1 MEIYLIKVN
10 ASIILFYLCYKLLF
24 QRDTFW
30 MLRRTYLMVSVLFSF
45 IYPLFSIEGWLKKQE
60 PIMSAISSI
69 QLDELVISPSGVR
82 NLGLFTVENVLWA
95 VFGLVALFMTFH
107 ILIQFYT
114 IVRRRLKGTKTSL
127 MHIPII
133 RIDEK
138 ITPFS
143 FFQWIFINPKLYS
156 ESETAV
162 ILEHELT
169 HVRQYHSVDVI
180 VAQIQKMFCWFNPA
194 AWLLEREIRHNLEYL
209 ADNQVLNSGFEPKKY
224 HYHLLSLS
232 YEPAESKLG
241 NQFNVSP
248 IKKRIKMMNS
258 KKTKKSGLLKY
269 ALIIPIALVMLLMST
284 MQDMIA
290 ATKNSVLE
298 QTPQEVIIPISS
310 SKIVQGKRTSVDSEK
325 KGIAVAEIKEHK
337 EKESAELD
345 EIVVVGYSSNEKQ
358 DSENDKK
365 VFDVVEVPPVFAGGE
380 KAMFEYL
387 SKNIR
392 YPVEAQKQKIQG
404 RVVVQF
410 VVNDGG
416 KVSNAKIVYS
426 IDTYL
431 DAEALRIINA
441 MPDWTPGKQGG
452 KNVSVRYVLPIQFK
466 LQGNE
471 KTESP
476 AKSLSG
482 KVAEVDSKDSQDSG
496 VDIMTTKTTTTT
508 TSKLGSDVLVV
519 LDGII
524 IPNSQLNDIDP
535 KDIES
540 ISVLKDKS
548 ATELYGEK
556 GKNGV
561 IIITSKK

>member
-169 HVRQYHSVDVI
+169 HVRQFHSVDVI

-224 HYHLLSLS
+224 QYHLLSLS

-325 KGIAVAEIKEHK
+325 KGIAILKLK
-337 EKESAELD
+337 NLKKKESAELD

-410 VVNDGG
+410 VVNDEG

>member
-169 HVRQYHSVDVI
+169 HVRQFHSVDVI

-224 HYHLLSLS
+224 QYHLLSLS

-298 QTPQEVIIPISS
+298 QTPQEVKIPISS
-310 SKIVQGKRTSVDSEK
+310 SKIVQRKRTSVDSEK

-410 VVNDGG
+410 VVNDEG

-540 ISVLKDKS
+540 MSVLKDKS

>member
-107 ILIQFYT
+107 FLIQFYT

-169 HVRQYHSVDVI
+169 HVRQFHSVDVI

-224 HYHLLSLS
+224 QYHLLSLS

-290 ATKNSVLE
+290 ATQNSALE
-298 QTPQEVIIPISS
+298 QAPQEE
-310 SKIVQGKRTSVDSEK
+310 KIVISQNKTVQVKISPVDSEK
-325 KGIAVAEIKEHK
+325 KGTAVAVLKERK
-337 EKESAELD
+337 EKESAELS
-345 EIVVVGYSSNEKQ
+345 EIVVVGFASDDNQ
-358 DSENDKK
+358 DSEKDKK
-365 VFDVVEVPPVFAGGE
+365 VFDVVEVPPVFPGGE

-387 SKNIR
+387 SRNIK
-392 YPVEAQKQKIQG
+392 YPVEAQKQKIEG
-404 RVVVQF
+404 RVTMQF
-410 VVNDGG
+410 VVDEEG
-416 KVSNAKIVYS
+416 KITSTRIIRSV
-426 IDTYL
+426 DPLL
-431 DAEALRIINA
+431 DAEAIRIITS
-441 MPDWTPGKQGG
+441 MPNWTPGKQGG
-452 KNVSVRYVLPIQFK
+452 KNVSVRYVLPIQFR
-466 LQGNE
+466 LQGNGKSE
-471 KTESP
+471 KTSEP
-476 AKSLSG
+476 LSG
-482 KVAEVDSKDSQDSG
+482 SVSGISISKDGDSP
-496 VDIMTTKTTTTT
+496 VITKTTITK
-508 TSKLGSDVLVV
+508 TSTAEKFDKDVLVI
-519 LDGII
+519 LDGKE
-524 IPNSQLNDIDP
+524 IPKEKMNEIDP
-535 KDIES
+535 KTIES

-548 ATELYGEK
+548 ATDLYGDK

>member
-95 VFGLVALFMTFH
+95 VFVLVALFMTFH

-143 FFQWIFINPKLYS
+143 FFQWIFINPKLHS
-156 ESETAV
+156 EPETAE

-169 HVRQYHSVDVI
+169 HVRQFHSVDVI

-194 AWLLEREIRHNLEYL
+194 AWLLEREIRYNLEYI

-224 HYHLLSLS
+224 QYHLLSLS

-298 QTPQEVIIPISS
+298 QTPQEVKIPISS
-310 SKIVQGKRTSVDSEK
+310 SKIVQGKRTSVDSAK
-325 KGIAVAEIKEHK
+325 KGIAFAEIKEHK

-345 EIVVVGYSSNEKQ
+345 EIEVVGYSSNEKQ
-358 DSENDKK
+358 ESEKDKK
-365 VFDVVEVPPVFAGGE
+365 VYDVVEVPPVFAGGE

-410 VVNDGG
+410 VVNDEG
-416 KVSNAKIVYS
+416 KVSSAKIVNS

-524 IPNSQLNDIDP
+524 IPNSQLKDIDP

-540 ISVLKDKS
+540 MSVLKDKS

>member
-95 VFGLVALFMTFH
+95 VFVLVALFMTFH

-156 ESETAV
+156 EPETAV

-194 AWLLEREIRHNLEYL
+194 AWLLEREIRYNLEYI

-224 HYHLLSLS
+224 QYHLLSLS

-258 KKTKKSGLLKY
+258 KKTKKFINGNY
-269 ALIIPIALVMLLMST
+269 
-284 MQDMIA
+284 
-290 ATKNSVLE
+290 
-298 QTPQEVIIPISS
+298 
-310 SKIVQGKRTSVDSEK
+310 
-325 KGIAVAEIKEHK
+325 
-337 EKESAELD
+337 
-345 EIVVVGYSSNEKQ
+345 
-358 DSENDKK
+358 
-365 VFDVVEVPPVFAGGE
+365 
-380 KAMFEYL
+380 
-387 SKNIR
+387 
-392 YPVEAQKQKIQG
+392 QKI
-404 RVVVQF
+404 
-410 VVNDGG
+410 
-416 KVSNAKIVYS
+416 KC
-426 IDTYL
+426 
-431 DAEALRIINA
+431 
-441 MPDWTPGKQGG
+441 
-452 KNVSVRYVLPIQFK
+452 
-466 LQGNE
+466 
-471 KTESP
+471 
-476 AKSLSG
+476 
-482 KVAEVDSKDSQDSG
+482 
-496 VDIMTTKTTTTT
+496 
-508 TSKLGSDVLVV
+508 
-519 LDGII
+519 
-524 IPNSQLNDIDP
+524 
-535 KDIES
+535 
-540 ISVLKDKS
+540 
-548 ATELYGEK
+548 
-556 GKNGV
+556 
-561 IIITSKK
+561 

>member
-95 VFGLVALFMTFH
+95 VFGLVALIMTFH

-169 HVRQYHSVDVI
+169 HVRQFHSVDVI

-224 HYHLLSLS
+224 QYHLLSLS

-298 QTPQEVIIPISS
+298 QTPQEVKIPISS

-410 VVNDGG
+410 VVNDEG

-540 ISVLKDKS
+540 MSVLKDKS

>member
-224 HYHLLSLS
+224 QYHLLSLS

-290 ATKNSVLE
+290 ATKKSVLE
-298 QTPQEVIIPISS
+298 QTPQEVKIPISS

-410 VVNDGG
+410 VVNDEG

-540 ISVLKDKS
+540 MSVLKDKS

>member
-30 MLRRTYLMVSVLFSF
+30 LLRRTYLMVSVLFSF

-224 HYHLLSLS
+224 QYHLLSLS

-298 QTPQEVIIPISS
+298 QTPQEVKIPISS

-410 VVNDGG
+410 VVNDEG

-548 ATELYGEK
+548 AIELYGEK

>member
-107 ILIQFYT
+107 ILIQFCT
-114 IVRRRLKGTKTSL
+114 IVRCRLKGTKTSL

-194 AWLLEREIRHNLEYL
+194 AWLLEREIRYNLEYI

-224 HYHLLSLS
+224 QYHLLSLS

-298 QTPQEVIIPISS
+298 QTPQEVKIPISS

-325 KGIAVAEIKEHK
+325 KGIAVAEIKKHK
-337 EKESAELD
+337 
-345 EIVVVGYSSNEKQ
+345 
-358 DSENDKK
+358 KK
-365 VFDVVEVPPVFAGGE
+365 
-380 KAMFEYL
+380 
-387 SKNIR
+387 
-392 YPVEAQKQKIQG
+392 
-404 RVVVQF
+404 
-410 VVNDGG
+410 
-416 KVSNAKIVYS
+416 
-426 IDTYL
+426 
-431 DAEALRIINA
+431 
-441 MPDWTPGKQGG
+441 
-452 KNVSVRYVLPIQFK
+452 
-466 LQGNE
+466 
-471 KTESP
+471 
-476 AKSLSG
+476 
-482 KVAEVDSKDSQDSG
+482 
-496 VDIMTTKTTTTT
+496 
-508 TSKLGSDVLVV
+508 
-519 LDGII
+519 
-524 IPNSQLNDIDP
+524 
-535 KDIES
+535 
-540 ISVLKDKS
+540 KS
-548 ATELYGEK
+548 ANREER
-556 GKNGV
+556 GV
-561 IIITSKK
+561 GG

>member
-224 HYHLLSLS
+224 QYHLLSLS

-298 QTPQEVIIPISS
+298 QTPQEVKIPISS

-365 VFDVVEVPPVFAGGE
+365 VFDVVEVPPVFVGGE

-410 VVNDGG
+410 VVNDEG

-540 ISVLKDKS
+540 MSVLKDKS

-556 GKNGV
+556 GNNGV

>member
-156 ESETAV
+156 EPETAV

-194 AWLLEREIRHNLEYL
+194 AWLLEREIRYNLEYL

-224 HYHLLSLS
+224 QYHLLSLS

-325 KGIAVAEIKEHK
+325 KGIAIAKIKEHK

-358 DSENDKK
+358 DSEKDKK
-365 VFDVVEVPPVFAGGE
+365 VYDVVEVPPVFAGGE

-410 VVNDGG
+410 VVNDEG
-416 KVSNAKIVYS
+416 KVSSAKIVYS

-466 LQGNE
+466 LQGKE

-476 AKSLSG
+476 VKSLSG
-482 KVAEVDSKDSQDSG
+482 KVAEVDLKDSQDSG

-524 IPNSQLNDIDP
+524 IPISQLKDIDP

-540 ISVLKDKS
+540 MSVLKDKS

>member
-224 HYHLLSLS
+224 QYHLLSLS

-298 QTPQEVIIPISS
+298 QTPQEVKIPISS

-410 VVNDGG
+410 VVNDEG

-540 ISVLKDKS
+540 MSVLKDKS

>member
-224 HYHLLSLS
+224 QYHLLSLS

-298 QTPQEVIIPISS
+298 QTPQEVKIPISS

-325 KGIAVAEIKEHK
+325 KGIAILKLKNIKK
-337 EKESAELD
+337 KESAELD

-365 VFDVVEVPPVFAGGE
+365 VFDVVEVPPVFVGGE

-410 VVNDGG
+410 VVNDEG

-540 ISVLKDKS
+540 MSVLKDKS

>member
-224 HYHLLSLS
+224 QYHLLSLS

-298 QTPQEVIIPISS
+298 QTPQEVKIPISS

-365 VFDVVEVPPVFAGGE
+365 VFDVVEVPPVFVGGE

-410 VVNDGG
+410 VVNDEG
-416 KVSNAKIVYS
+416 KVSSAKIVYS

>member
-45 IYPLFSIEGWLKKQE
+45 IYPFFSMENWLKKQE

-95 VFGLVALFMTFH
+95 IFGLVALFMTFH

-127 MHIPII
+127 MDIPII

-143 FFQWIFINPKLYS
+143 FFQWIFINPKLHS
-156 ESETAV
+156 EPETAE

-169 HVRQYHSVDVI
+169 HVRQFHSVDVI

-224 HYHLLSLS
+224 QYHLLSLS

-298 QTPQEVIIPISS
+298 QTHQEVKIPISS

-325 KGIAVAEIKEHK
+325 KGIAIAEIKEHK

-358 DSENDKK
+358 DSEKDKK

-410 VVNDGG
+410 VVNDEG

-482 KVAEVDSKDSQDSG
+482 KVAEVDSKGSQDSG

-524 IPNSQLNDIDP
+524 IPNSQLKDIDP

-540 ISVLKDKS
+540 MSVLKDKS

>member
-169 HVRQYHSVDVI
+169 HVRQFHSVDVI

-224 HYHLLSLS
+224 QYHLLSLS

-298 QTPQEVIIPISS
+298 QTPQEVKIPISS
-310 SKIVQGKRTSVDSEK
+310 SKIVQRKRTSVDSEK

-358 DSENDKK
+358 DSEKDKK
-365 VFDVVEVPPVFAGGE
+365 VYDVVEVPPVFAGGE

-410 VVNDGG
+410 VVNDEG

>member
-224 HYHLLSLS
+224 QYHLLSLS

-298 QTPQEVIIPISS
+298 QTPQEVKIPISS

-325 KGIAVAEIKEHK
+325 KGITIAEIKEHK

-358 DSENDKK
+358 DSEKDKK

-410 VVNDGG
+410 VVNDEG
-416 KVSNAKIVYS
+416 KVSSAKIVYS

-524 IPNSQLNDIDP
+524 IPNSQLKDIDP

-540 ISVLKDKS
+540 MSVLKDKS

>member
-95 VFGLVALFMTFH
+95 VFVLVALFMTFH

-156 ESETAV
+156 EPETAV

-194 AWLLEREIRHNLEYL
+194 AWLLEREIRYNLEYI

-224 HYHLLSLS
+224 QYHLLSLS

-310 SKIVQGKRTSVDSEK
+310 SKNVQGKRTSVDSAK
-325 KGIAVAEIKEHK
+325 KGIAFAEIKEHK
-337 EKESAELD
+337 EKESTELD

-358 DSENDKK
+358 DSEKDKK

-410 VVNDGG
+410 VVNDEG
-416 KVSNAKIVYS
+416 KVSSAKIVNS

-476 AKSLSG
+476 AKSLSV

-524 IPNSQLNDIDP
+524 IPNSQLKDIDP

-540 ISVLKDKS
+540 MSVLKDKS

>member
-95 VFGLVALFMTFH
+95 VFVLVALFMTFH

-156 ESETAV
+156 EPETAV

-194 AWLLEREIRHNLEYL
+194 AWLLEREIRYNLEYI

-224 HYHLLSLS
+224 QYHLLSLS

-298 QTPQEVIIPISS
+298 QTPQEVKIPISS

-325 KGIAVAEIKEHK
+325 KGIAIAEIKEHK

-358 DSENDKK
+358 ESEKDKK
-365 VFDVVEVPPVFAGGE
+365 VYDVVEVPPVFAGGE

-410 VVNDGG
+410 VVNDEG
-416 KVSNAKIVYS
+416 KVSSAKIVYS

-540 ISVLKDKS
+540 MSVLKDKS

>member
-10 ASIILFYLCYKLLF
+10 ASIILFYLCYKMLF

-107 ILIQFYT
+107 FLIQFYT

-169 HVRQYHSVDVI
+169 HVRQFHSVDVI

-224 HYHLLSLS
+224 QYHLLSLS

-298 QTPQEVIIPISS
+298 QTPQEVKIPISS
-310 SKIVQGKRTSVDSEK
+310 SKIVQGKRTSVDPEK
-325 KGIAVAEIKEHK
+325 KGITIAEIKEHK

-358 DSENDKK
+358 DSEKDKK

-410 VVNDGG
+410 VVNDEG

-524 IPNSQLNDIDP
+524 IPNSQLNDINP

-540 ISVLKDKS
+540 MSVLKDKS

>member
-224 HYHLLSLS
+224 QYHLLSLS

-298 QTPQEVIIPISS
+298 QTPQEVKIPISS

-410 VVNDGG
+410 VVNDEG

>member
-169 HVRQYHSVDVI
+169 HVRQFHSVDVI

-224 HYHLLSLS
+224 QYHLLSLS

-298 QTPQEVIIPISS
+298 QTPQEVKIPISS

-365 VFDVVEVPPVFAGGE
+365 VFDVVEVPPVFVGGE

-410 VVNDGG
+410 VVNDEG
-416 KVSNAKIVYS
+416 KVTNAKIVYS

-540 ISVLKDKS
+540 MSVLKDKS

>member
-45 IYPLFSIEGWLKKQE
+45 FYPLFSIEGWLKKQE

-107 ILIQFYT
+107 ILIQFCT
-114 IVRRRLKGTKTSL
+114 IVRCRLKGTKTSL

-143 FFQWIFINPKLYS
+143 FFQWIFINPKLHS
-156 ESETAV
+156 EPETAE

-194 AWLLEREIRHNLEYL
+194 AWLLEREIRYNLEYI

-224 HYHLLSLS
+224 QYHLLSLS

-298 QTPQEVIIPISS
+298 QTPQEVKIPISS
-310 SKIVQGKRTSVDSEK
+310 SKIVQGKRTSVDSEI
-325 KGIAVAEIKEHK
+325 KGIAFAEIKEHK
-337 EKESAELD
+337 EKESTELD

-358 DSENDKK
+358 DSEKDKK

-410 VVNDGG
+410 VVNDEG
-416 KVSNAKIVYS
+416 KVSSAKIVNS

-452 KNVSVRYVLPIQFK
+452 KNVCVRYVLPIQFK

-524 IPNSQLNDIDP
+524 IPNSQLKDIDP

-540 ISVLKDKS
+540 MSVLKDKS

>member
-107 ILIQFYT
+107 FLIQFYT

-224 HYHLLSLS
+224 QYHLLSLS

-298 QTPQEVIIPISS
+298 QTPQEVKIPISS
-310 SKIVQGKRTSVDSEK
+310 SKIVQGKRTSVDPEK
-325 KGIAVAEIKEHK
+325 KGITIAEIKEHK

-410 VVNDGG
+410 VVNDEG

-524 IPNSQLNDIDP
+524 IPNSQLNDINP

-540 ISVLKDKS
+540 MSVLKDKS

>member
-169 HVRQYHSVDVI
+169 HVRQFHSVDVI

-224 HYHLLSLS
+224 QYHLLSLS

-365 VFDVVEVPPVFAGGE
+365 VFDVVEVPPVFVGGE

-410 VVNDGG
+410 VVNDEG

-482 KVAEVDSKDSQDSG
+482 KVAEVDLKDSQDSG

-524 IPNSQLNDIDP
+524 IPNSQLKDIDP

-540 ISVLKDKS
+540 MSVLKDKS

>member
-30 MLRRTYLMVSVLFSF
+30 LLRRTYLMVSVLFSF

-224 HYHLLSLS
+224 QYHLLSLS

-298 QTPQEVIIPISS
+298 QTPQEVKIPISS

-410 VVNDGG
+410 VVNDEG

>member
-224 HYHLLSLS
+224 QYHLLSLS

-298 QTPQEVIIPISS
+298 QTPQEVKIPISS

-365 VFDVVEVPPVFAGGE
+365 VFDVVEVPPVFVGGE

-410 VVNDGG
+410 VVNDEG

>member
-224 HYHLLSLS
+224 QYHLLSLS

-298 QTPQEVIIPISS
+298 QTPQEVKIPISS

-392 YPVEAQKQKIQG
+392 
-404 RVVVQF
+404 
-410 VVNDGG
+410 
-416 KVSNAKIVYS
+416 
-426 IDTYL
+426 
-431 DAEALRIINA
+431 
-441 MPDWTPGKQGG
+441 
-452 KNVSVRYVLPIQFK
+452 
-466 LQGNE
+466 
-471 KTESP
+471 
-476 AKSLSG
+476 
-482 KVAEVDSKDSQDSG
+482 
-496 VDIMTTKTTTTT
+496 
-508 TSKLGSDVLVV
+508 
-519 LDGII
+519 
-524 IPNSQLNDIDP
+524 
-535 KDIES
+535 
-540 ISVLKDKS
+540 
-548 ATELYGEK
+548 
-556 GKNGV
+556 
-561 IIITSKK
+561 

>member
-1 MEIYLIKVN
+1 
-10 ASIILFYLCYKLLF
+10 
-24 QRDTFW
+24 

-224 HYHLLSLS
+224 QYHLLSLS

-298 QTPQEVIIPISS
+298 QTPQEVKIPISS

-392 YPVEAQKQKIQG
+392 
-404 RVVVQF
+404 
-410 VVNDGG
+410 
-416 KVSNAKIVYS
+416 
-426 IDTYL
+426 
-431 DAEALRIINA
+431 
-441 MPDWTPGKQGG
+441 
-452 KNVSVRYVLPIQFK
+452 
-466 LQGNE
+466 
-471 KTESP
+471 
-476 AKSLSG
+476 
-482 KVAEVDSKDSQDSG
+482 
-496 VDIMTTKTTTTT
+496 
-508 TSKLGSDVLVV
+508 
-519 LDGII
+519 
-524 IPNSQLNDIDP
+524 
-535 KDIES
+535 
-540 ISVLKDKS
+540 
-548 ATELYGEK
+548 
-556 GKNGV
+556 
-561 IIITSKK
+561 

>member
-10 ASIILFYLCYKLLF
+10 ASIILFYLCYRLLF

-133 RIDEK
+133 RIDDK
-138 ITPFS
+138 IAPFS

-169 HVRQYHSVDVI
+169 HVRQFHSVDVI

-224 HYHLLSLS
+224 QYHLLSLS

-298 QTPQEVIIPISS
+298 QTPQEVKIPISS

-410 VVNDGG
+410 VVNDEG

>member
-95 VFGLVALFMTFH
+95 VFVLVALFMTFH

-143 FFQWIFINPKLYS
+143 FFQWIFINPKLHS
-156 ESETAV
+156 EPETAE

-194 AWLLEREIRHNLEYL
+194 AWLLEREIRYNLEYI

-224 HYHLLSLS
+224 QYHLLSLS

-298 QTPQEVIIPISS
+298 QTPQEVKIPISS

-325 KGIAVAEIKEHK
+325 KGIAIAEIKEHK

-358 DSENDKK
+358 ESEKDKK
-365 VFDVVEVPPVFAGGE
+365 VYDVVEVPPVFAGGE

-410 VVNDGG
+410 VVNDEG
-416 KVSNAKIVYS
+416 KVSSAKIVYS

-540 ISVLKDKS
+540 MSVLKDKS

>member
-169 HVRQYHSVDVI
+169 HVRQFHSVDVI

-224 HYHLLSLS
+224 QYHLLSLS

-298 QTPQEVIIPISS
+298 QTPQEVKIPISS

-410 VVNDGG
+410 VVNDEG

-540 ISVLKDKS
+540 MSVLKDKS

>member
-169 HVRQYHSVDVI
+169 HVRQFHSVDVI

-224 HYHLLSLS
+224 QYHLLSLS

-298 QTPQEVIIPISS
+298 QTPQEVKIPISS

-365 VFDVVEVPPVFAGGE
+365 VFDVVEVPPVFVGGE

-410 VVNDGG
+410 VVNDEG

-540 ISVLKDKS
+540 MSVLKDKS

>member
-10 ASIILFYLCYKLLF
+10 ASIILFYLSYKLLF

-224 HYHLLSLS
+224 QYHLLSLS

-298 QTPQEVIIPISS
+298 QTPQEVKIPISS

-410 VVNDGG
+410 VVNDEG
-416 KVSNAKIVYS
+416 KVTNAKIVYS

-556 GKNGV
+556 GINGV

>member
-133 RIDEK
+133 RIDDK

-169 HVRQYHSVDVI
+169 HVRQFHSVDVI

-224 HYHLLSLS
+224 QYHLLSLS

-298 QTPQEVIIPISS
+298 QTPQEVKIPISS

-365 VFDVVEVPPVFAGGE
+365 VFDVVEVPPVFVGGE

-410 VVNDGG
+410 VVNDEG
-416 KVSNAKIVYS
+416 KVTNAKIVYS

-540 ISVLKDKS
+540 MSVLKDKS

>member
-169 HVRQYHSVDVI
+169 HVRQFHSVDVI

-224 HYHLLSLS
+224 QYHLLSLS

-298 QTPQEVIIPISS
+298 QTPQEVKIPISS
-310 SKIVQGKRTSVDSEK
+310 SKIVQGKRTSVDSEI

-410 VVNDGG
+410 VVNDEG

>member
-169 HVRQYHSVDVI
+169 HVRQFHSVDVI

-224 HYHLLSLS
+224 QYHLLSLS

-298 QTPQEVIIPISS
+298 QTPQEVKIPISS

-410 VVNDGG
+410 VVNDEG

>member
-95 VFGLVALFMTFH
+95 VFSLVALFMTFH

-224 HYHLLSLS
+224 QYHLLSLS

-298 QTPQEVIIPISS
+298 QTPQEVKIPISS

-325 KGIAVAEIKEHK
+325 KGITIAEIKEHK

-358 DSENDKK
+358 DSEKDKK

-410 VVNDGG
+410 VVNDEG
-416 KVSNAKIVYS
+416 KVSSAKIVYS

-524 IPNSQLNDIDP
+524 IPNSQLKDIDP

-540 ISVLKDKS
+540 MSVLKDKS